1 MNFPK
6 LSKIRLKNKEG
17 YFESPLFLPP
27 SDISKFN
34 QGLATSKGRRTTY
47 LESRRFANTYSPIPR
62 TKRIVMQ
69 PRLENRCWLEGN
81 GSTRP
86 RYFLAS
92 RRHYRWKLLRRSAA
106 LMADPSYDKPAALF
120 HSSPL
125 LFKLLSFL
133 PRKCVFFLSFF
144 PPPITGITH
153 FPVARSRCNRRQ
165 LTTCK
170 PRFIWVDLSV
180 SCVHQKEKNDLLLAP
195 LIYRPSGAER
205 FSLMPPRTPLRLSC
219 YTGIRLIADWSPRIE
234 DIPSMV
240 DETRDPMKCW
250 L

>member
-1 MNFPK
+1 MD
-6 LSKIRLKNKEG
+6 RLAHDIFLRRGGIIVEN
-17 YFESPLFLPP
+17 YFDDPPLLWRTP
-27 SDISKFN
+27 
-34 QGLATSKGRRTTY
+34 ATINP
-47 LESRRFANTYSPIPR
+47 RRFFILP
-62 TKRIVMQ
+62 
-69 PRLENRCWLEGN
+69 
-81 GSTRP
+81 
-86 RYFLAS
+86 
-92 RRHYRWKLLRRSAA
+92 
-106 LMADPSYDKPAALF
+106 
-120 HSSPL
+120 PL

-170 PRFIWVDLSV
+170 PRFIWVDQSV

-219 YTGIRLIADWSPRIE
+219 YTGIRLIAD
-234 DIPSMV
+234 
-240 DETRDPMKCW
+240 
-250 L
+250 